1 METPQKK
8 KKAIAKVLWIIKKL
22 VTEKEVNSI
31 KKNAGIHQFFI
42 EKR

>member
-8 KKAIAKVLWIIKKL
+8 KKAIANILCTIKKL
-22 VTEKEVNSI
+22 LTEKEVNSI